1 MPTDIFQA
9 VPYARRVEFDYHNDA
24 STEEWFDCVLAPVS
38 EGQDELELWYLTGP
52 TGIP

>member
-24 STEEWFDCVLAPVS
+24 STEEWFDRQRTAVAASWAPS
-38 EGQDELELWYLTGP
+38 MP
-52 TGIP
+52 R